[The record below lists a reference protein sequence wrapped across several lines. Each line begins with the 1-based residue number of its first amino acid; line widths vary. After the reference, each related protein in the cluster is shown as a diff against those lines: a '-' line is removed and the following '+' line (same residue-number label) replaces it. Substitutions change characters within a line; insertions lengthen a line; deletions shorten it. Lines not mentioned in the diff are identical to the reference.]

1 MFPVYEE
8 KKEDLHFRS
17 KTSRHAS
24 PHLHNSI
31 EFIYITEG
39 TLELGMGQELYHMDK
54 GDFAVIFPDVI
65 HHYQVFS
72 PGINRGWYL
81 WAGMPLTG
89 QFADTLQK
97 SCPDNPV
104 IKSKNLH
111 PDIRNAVKCIYD
123 NKKRK
128 DKNPVVEQAYVQIL
142 LARSI
147 PCYSLT
153 EKSSVESSDIIYQT
167 VSYIAKHFK
176 EQVSL
181 ESMAKD
187 LGISKFT
194 LSRVFS
200 GTFHRNFNQYLNEQ
214 RLNYVCVHLE
224 CTDKSI
230 TDIWLDAGFDSQRT
244 FNRVFR
250 ERYRMTPR
258 EYRSLYKE
266 KYILQTQEMEEL

>member
-8 KKEDLHFRS
+8 KKENLHFRS

-104 IKSKNLH
+104 ITSKNLH
-111 PDIRNAVKCIYD
+111 PDIRNAVKCLYD

-142 LARSI
+142 R
-147 PCYSLT
+147 
-153 EKSSVESSDIIYQT
+153 
-167 VSYIAKHFK
+167 
-176 EQVSL
+176 
-181 ESMAKD
+181 
-187 LGISKFT
+187 
-194 LSRVFS
+194 
-200 GTFHRNFNQYLNEQ
+200 
-214 RLNYVCVHLE
+214 
-224 CTDKSI
+224 
-230 TDIWLDAGFDSQRT
+230 
-244 FNRVFR
+244 
-250 ERYRMTPR
+250 
-258 EYRSLYKE
+258 
-266 KYILQTQEMEEL
+266 

>member
-8 KKEDLHFRS
+8 KKENLHFRS

-72 PGINRGWYL
+72 SGINRGWYL
-81 WAGMPLTG
+81 WAGMTLTG

-104 IKSKNLH
+104 ITSKNLH
-111 PDIRNAVKCIYD
+111 PDIRNAVKCLYD

-128 DKNPVVEQAYVQIL
+128 DKTPVVEQAYVQIL

-147 PCYSLT
+147 PCYRLT

-176 EQVSL
+176 
-181 ESMAKD
+181 
-187 LGISKFT
+187 
-194 LSRVFS
+194 
-200 GTFHRNFNQYLNEQ
+200 
-214 RLNYVCVHLE
+214 
-224 CTDKSI
+224 
-230 TDIWLDAGFDSQRT
+230 
-244 FNRVFR
+244 
-250 ERYRMTPR
+250 
-258 EYRSLYKE
+258 
-266 KYILQTQEMEEL
+266 